1 MPSSLLNNLNRAVS
15 EFHPYVKNFGTTANR
30 PTVGLVAGQTYF
42 DYTLLAWLYW
52 DGAAWQTLSGGSI
65 ADASATV
72 KGITKLSVAPVSP
85 TNPIA
90 VGDNDPRMTNARTP
104 VGTSLTSGQVWVGSG
119 SNIAAAV
126 ALNGDGTLSST
137 GALTLASVA
146 TGATVTNPSSL
157 TFNNKGLVTAGTSG
171 TAPVTSVT
179 GTAPISSSGGV
190 TPAISIAITPANPG
204 GAVALQGTTPGT
216 AQTGNANL
224 TGTILAATMTATGT
238 VQGATVNATSKVQLN
253 GVTALEMGT
262 SFPVSPATNQRY
274 FRTDQLI
281 DYVYDGTRWLSVQQ
295 FKLPFISRSAQPFA
309 QAATV
314 FDLNFSEYNLYGGIY
329 IYAFNVSFF
338 DNTAQDASNFYTLT
352 LRYLNTSGVSSGI
365 TLGGTTDTK
374 TFTTISR
381 WYTLAPTFT
390 PVAQGKHHEQG
401 RPQIV

>member
-1 MPSSLLNNLNRAVS
+1 MKELIQKV
-15 EFHPYVKNFGTTANR
+15 
-30 PTVGLVAGQTYF
+30 
-42 DYTLLAWLYW
+42 
-52 DGAAWQTLSGGSI
+52 
-65 ADASATV
+65 
-72 KGITKLSVAPVSP
+72 
-85 TNPIA
+85 
-90 VGDNDPRMTNARTP
+90 DNHDSRIERLE
-104 VGTSLTSGQVWVGSG
+104 VLEG
-119 SNIAAAV
+119 
-126 ALNGDGTLSST
+126 
-137 GALTLASVA
+137 
-146 TGATVTNPSSL
+146 
-157 TFNNKGLVTAGTSG
+157 
-171 TAPVTSVT
+171 
-179 GTAPISSSGGV
+179 
-190 TPAISIAITPANPG
+190 G

-274 FRTDQLI
+274 FRTDRLI
-281 DYVYDGTRWLSVQQ
+281 DYVYDGTMWLSVQQ

-390 PVAQGKHHEQG
+390 PVALTSLVEMSAFFQLTPTLNPGTFFANG
-401 RPQIV
+401 SLGYRLIG